1 MNCNFYYLYN
11 LLSTFQLIKTYL
23 QQTLECMISSHII
36 IKMKVLF
43 ICLVFKKKICFV
55 IRKKFNINVCQMNST
70 KYLLSDTKNE
80 LLKLVGNNSQEI
92 RFVKKGSNAFLSIIF
107 KVCIICQNLKIIY
120 FSLISLLKLYLNP
133 HSIHQFI
140 NYNNYNYYK

>member
-107 KVCIICQNLKIIY
+107 KVCII
-120 FSLISLLKLYLNP
+120 
-133 HSIHQFI
+133 
-140 NYNNYNYYK
+140 